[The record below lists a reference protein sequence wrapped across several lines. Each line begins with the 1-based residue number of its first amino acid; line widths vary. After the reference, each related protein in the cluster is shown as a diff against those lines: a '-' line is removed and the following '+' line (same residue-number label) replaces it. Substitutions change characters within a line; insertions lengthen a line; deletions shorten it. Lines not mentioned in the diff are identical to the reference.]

1 LRVSLHAAG
10 QALLPLIILLLLVAL
25 VAVLSRRTMAVQAA
39 VVQAV

>member
-1 LRVSLHAAG
+1 MAARLMGYVSASNTPTLV
-10 QALLPLIILLLLVAL
+10 VAL